1 MNELSIILHGAD
13 DRMSTIDKGHS
24 AEADE
29 DNN

>member
-1 MNELSIILHGAD
+1 MNELSNHFTWAD
-13 DRMSTIDKGHS
+13 DRMSTIDIEHS